1 MKIKDLWQFAPGL
14 MIVLIMSLASISKD
28 QLNSGHSQVIAYRD
42 LILNDGIDIEA
53 FEKFIREEFTPT
65 FEEFVPGVSALIVK
79 GERGQKKDQ
88 YALLLIFDS
97 MITHNF
103 YFPTPEHGETNV
115 PEESLK
121 LWRPG
126 QIMLIERMDEFIEPL
141 EGSISTDFV
150 IVS

>member
-1 MKIKDLWQFAPGL
+1 MINHVIKCLLGL
-14 MIVLIMSLASISKD
+14 ILAVLMGLHPIKKDHLASA
-28 QLNSGHSQVIAYRD
+28 NSQVMAYRD
-42 LILNDGIDIEA
+42 LHLKADIDIAA
-53 FEKFIREEFTPT
+53 FEKFVKEEFTPT
-65 FEEFVPGVSALIVK
+65 FDEFVPGVRALILK
-79 GERGQKKDQ
+79 GERGEKKDQ

-97 MITHNF
+97 MHTRNF
-103 YFPTPEHGETNV
+103 YFPTPKHGETNM

-141 EGSISTDFV
+141 EGSIFTDFV